1 MAKPSKGA
9 LALGANRRCATL
21 IVALLLLTACG
32 QKGPLYLPGHSKD
45 TPWPVR
51 TNPPATGAAAGQ
63 GAVAPAAAGAGTGAV
78 VPAPDARSDE
88 GGVSAKDGANA
99 VGGDASSATP
109 QKPDNAPQAPQ

>member
-1 MAKPSKGA
+1 MAKPSEAA
-9 LALGANRRCATL
+9 LAPGANRRCAIL

-63 GAVAPAAAGAGTGAV
+63 GGAAPAGGSTGAV
-78 VPAPDARSDE
+78 VPAPDARSNE
-88 GGVSAKDGANA
+88 GGVSTKDGANT

>member
-1 MAKPSKGA
+1 MAKPSEAA
-9 LALGANRRCATL
+9 LALGANQRCAIL
-21 IVALLLLTACG
+21 IAALLLLTACG

-63 GAVAPAAAGAGTGAV
+63 GAAVPAAAGGGTGAV
-78 VPAPDARSDE
+78 GPAPGARSDE
-88 GGVSAKDGANA
+88 AGVSARDSANS

-109 QKPDNAPQAPQ
+109 QKPENAPQAPQ